1 MRSFQPIEKKYFK
14 SGFELIA
21 GTDEAGRGPLA
32 GPVVAASVIFP
43 KNVKINGINDSKILS
58 LEQRL
63 NLEVE
68 IKSKAIAYSVKAI
81 DHTTIDKINI
91 LNASLLAMRKAVES
105 LIINP
110 DIILVDGPK
119 TFESTTQV
127 ISIIEGDSKCFT
139 IAAASILAKNY
150 RDRLMI
156 DYAETYP
163 IYNFEKNKG
172 YPTKFHIE
180 AILRYGPCEI
190 HRKKF
195 LTKIYER
202 RSEQNT
208 FEF

>member
-43 KNVKINGINDSKILS
+43 KHVKINGINDSKILS
-58 LEQRL
+58 LAERL
-63 NLEVE
+63 ELEKE
-68 IKSKAIAYSVKAI
+68 IKSKALAYSVKAI
-81 DHTTIDKINI
+81 DHIAIDKINI
-91 LNASLLAMRKAVES
+91 LNASLLAMKESVES
-105 LIINP
+105 LSLIP
-110 DIILVDGPK
+110 ELILIDGPK
-119 TFESTTQV
+119 TFNSNIQTK
-127 ISIIEGDSKCFT
+127 SIIEGDSKCFT

-156 DYAETYP
+156 EYSEKYP
-163 IYNFEKNKG
+163 IYNFERNKG

-180 AILRYGPCEI
+180 AILKHGPCEI

-202 RSEQNT
+202 SIEQNT